1 MSEQSKPRS
10 VSNQLAVDQP
20 VQDADRNQNLARSSD
35 SASKNVFLPSLDSG
49 LTLLDVNSSRGVP
62 ILQSIVLDR
71 LLMSD
76 GPAFW
81 VDARGHATTASMAQL
96 SPSQRLLGRIHVARG
111 FTAYQHFGALCDLP
125 TAVNRSI
132 QQSAVADP
140 LVAGRL
146 KERRKRPGHE
156 QESSPHT
163 PALIAAPALD
173 AMYRTGAPQR
183 RPRGDTPG
191 TGARSSSRLRRSIRR
206 PCSSS
211 PGRAT
216 TSSRRRSRP
225 SRTGTTRALV
235 MAPNRRS
242 QHSTPASARPP

>member
-76 GPAFW
+76 GLPSGSTPGPCDDGINGPALAQPAI
-81 VDARGHATTASMAQL
+81 ARPDPRRPGLH
-96 SPSQRLLGRIHVARG
+96 G
-111 FTAYQHFGALCDLP
+111 YQHFGALCDLP

-140 LVAGRL
+140 P
-146 KERRKRPGHE
+146 RRWTRRAAKAARP
-156 QESSPHT
+156 
-163 PALIAAPALD
+163 
-173 AMYRTGAPQR
+173 RTGEFAAYA
-183 RPRGDTPG
+183 
-191 TGARSSSRLRRSIRR
+191 GAHR
-206 PCSSS
+206 C
-211 PGRAT
+211 AC
-216 TSSRRRSRP
+216 
-225 SRTGTTRALV
+225 A
-235 MAPNRRS
+235 
-242 QHSTPASARPP
+242 